1 MFCRAYSPVRLLG
14 STLAVCAAALLV
26 TSLPDRADAGK
37 FGRMFHKSDSGAP
50 KHHDANSSSTAK
62 HQDGEDASAG
72 KHETSEDASS
82 GGLSL
87 RPSVKL
93 KGGDTSAEK
102 PEAENAANGPTR
114 AASTAA
120 PEQAGESK
128 KKVVKQ
134 KEPHPLAAPHKG
146 MDVVVCEAG
155 CENEK
160 QQVVYVQP
168 TTASRDTVASE
179 MQPNSSNGAAAAAK
193 DAIICMGGCYDTPK
207 SYASTL
213 ASATPAAQVNSSL
226 KPTSARSGDWMR
238 RIDNSRGGKTK
249 K

>member
-1 MFCRAYSPVRLLG
+1 MFCRANSPVRLLG

-26 TSLPDRADAGK
+26 TSAPDRAHAGK
-37 FGRMFHKSDSGAP
+37 FGRSFFKGSGGAP
-50 KHHDANSSSTAK
+50 KHHDADSSSTAK
-62 HQDGEDASAG
+62 HQDAEAASSG

-93 KGGDTSAEK
+93 KGEDTSAAK
-102 PEAENAANGPTR
+102 PEAEKAADGTTR
-114 AASTAA
+114 ATAA
-120 PEQAGESK
+120 AAPAQTDKSK
-128 KKVVKQ
+128 KNVVKL

-179 MQPNSSNGAAAAAK
+179 MQPNSSNGAAAAK
-193 DAIICMGGCYDTPK
+193 DTIICMGGCYDTPK
-207 SYASTL
+207 FYASAF
-213 ASATPAAQVNSSL
+213 ASVTPAAQVNTSL